1 MRLLLV
7 VNSFASSV
15 NARNT
20 VVVHRLLSRNHEVEI
35 VETNRRGH
43 AIRFAQDAARRGLD
57 AVVAFG
63 GDGTLNEVATGLAGT
78 TTALAA
84 LPGGSTN
91 VFARTIGM
99 ANDPVVATNALLAGL
114 QEDRIEPIGLGRVN
128 GRFFCFHVGIGFD
141 AAVVA
146 HVERHASL
154 KRWLGHPLFIWSS
167 AMTWARGYD
176 RSRSQFAID
185 DLSTGQRLPG
195 LFTVVLN
202 TGPYT
207 YLGNRPLDLAPGA
220 RLQRGL
226 TAVTFSSLR
235 LPTLGAALMSAVRGR
250 SVATVRDVTEWS
262 PAHHLHISAADDDIR
277 IPFQVDGDYLGDTET
292 LDIDY
297 VEGAVRLVWP
307 GSASE
312 VDL

>member
-7 VNSFASSV
+7 VNSFASTV

-20 VVVHRLLSRNHEVEI
+20 VVVHRLLSRSHEVEI

-43 AIRFAQDAARRGLD
+43 AIRFAQDAARRRLD

-78 TTALAA
+78 TTALAV

-99 ANDPVVATNALLAGL
+99 ANDPVVATNELLAGL
-114 QEDRIEPIGLGRVN
+114 KEGMVEPIGLGRVN

-146 HVERHASL
+146 HVERHALL

-176 RSRSQFAID
+176 RSRSQFAIEN
-185 DLSTGQRLPG
+185 LFTGQRLPG

-207 YLGNRPLDLAPGA
+207 YLGNRPLDLSPEA

-235 LPTLGAALMSAVRGR
+235 LPTMGAALVSAVRGR
-250 SVATVRDVTEWS
+250 SVATLRDVSEWS
-262 PAHHLHISAADDDIR
+262 PANHLHFSAADDDIR

-297 VEGAVRLVWP
+297 VKDAVRLVWP

>member
-78 TTALAA
+78 TTALAV

-91 VFARTIGM
+91 VFARTTGV
-99 ANDPVVATNALLAGL
+99 ANDPVVATNGLLAGL

-167 AMTWARGYD
+167 AMTWTKGYD

-185 DLSTGQRLPG
+185 DLSTGQRLPA
-195 LFTVVLN
+195 
-202 TGPYT
+202 YS
-207 YLGNRPLDLAPGA
+207 
-220 RLQRGL
+220 Q
-226 TAVTFSSLR
+226 SSS
-235 LPTLGAALMSAVRGR
+235 T
-250 SVATVRDVTEWS
+250 RDRT
-262 PAHHLHISAADDDIR
+262 HISAIDLSISPRMPVSNADLLRSHFPLFDFPR
-277 IPFQVDGDYLGDTET
+277 WAL
-292 LDIDY
+292 L
-297 VEGAVRLVWP
+297 
-307 GSASE
+307 S
-312 VDL
+312 